1 MHNIP
6 TKPKTYPAI
15 LVTTADHDD
24 RVVPA
29 HSFKYI
35 SQLQYQLGETMNRL
49 DRPLIIRI
57 DVRAG
62 HGNYLHINKYLSELC
77 SFRCG

>member
-1 MHNIP
+1 MSRLHDIP
-6 TKPKTYPAI
+6 TNFKTYSSI
-15 LVTTADHDD
+15 LVATADHDD

-29 HSFKYI
+29 HLFKYI
-35 SQLQYQLGETMNRL
+35 SQLQHQLDETMNRL

-62 HGNYLHINKYLSELC
+62 HGTSFIINQYFFTILL
-77 SFRCG
+77 F